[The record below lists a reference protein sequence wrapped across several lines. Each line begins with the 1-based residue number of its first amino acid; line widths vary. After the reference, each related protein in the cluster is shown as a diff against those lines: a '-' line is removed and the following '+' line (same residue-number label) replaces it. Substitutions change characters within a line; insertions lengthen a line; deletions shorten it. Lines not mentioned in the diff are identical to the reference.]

1 MLSETLQS
9 KNGSRLIRT
18 LGPCNMLQRLF
29 GRALSGLV
37 LRCNDCLSFCDPA
50 VVLDTAGLLL
60 WAQLHR
66 TFSLIWPPLEHCDE
80 VLKCVMYVV
89 Q

>member
-1 MLSETLQS
+1 
-9 KNGSRLIRT
+9 
-18 LGPCNMLQRLF
+18 MLQRLF
-29 GRALSGLV
+29 GRALSGVV
-37 LRCNDCLSFCDPA
+37 LRCDDCLSSCNPA
-50 VVLDTAGLLL
+50 AVLHTAGLLL

-80 VLKCVMYVV
+80 LLKSVMYVV